1 VLLAGPAL
9 LPAAAVIRIVMGAPV
24 LFRQDRLGHEGRVF
38 SVLKFRTMQPCRPAE
53 ASEPADAARLTW
65 LGSLLRRWSF
75 DELPQLWNVLRGEMS
90 LVGPRPLPVRY
101 ESRYT
106 PRQRLRQRV
115 KPGLTG
121 WAQIH
126 GRNRTSWRQRFE
138 HDVWYTGHAT
148 AWLDFQILW
157 RTARIVASGAGVS
170 PEEHALMPEFSGES
184 RTL

>member
-1 VLLAGPAL
+1 LFTGPAL
-9 LPAAAVIRIVMGAPV
+9 LITAALTRIVMGAPV
-24 LFRQDRLGHEGRVF
+24 LFRQERLGHDGRVF
-38 SVLKFRTMQPCRPAE
+38 GVLKFRTMQPCGPAE
-53 ASEPADAARLTW
+53 ASEPAGTARLTR
-65 LGSLLRRWSF
+65 LGALLRRWSL

-138 HDVWYTGHAT
+138 HDIWYTGHAT

-170 PEEHALMPEFSGES
+170 PVEQALMPEFSGDS
-184 RTL
+184 RTP